1 MEPNAGRFS
10 MSIKHWPA
18 AERPREKLLMR
29 GAAALSDAE
38 LLAIFLRTGVR
49 GKSAVDLARELLV
62 EFGGLRPLL
71 EADLQRFCRGSG
83 LGEAKYV
90 QLQAVL
96 EMSSRHLQQGL
107 ERGDALTSPAQT
119 RRFLSSRLRHLER
132 EVFMVL
138 YLDNRHRM
146 IAFEELFKGSINSAE
161 VHPRELIKR
170 VLHFNAAAVILAH
183 NHPSGIAE
191 PSQADRE
198 ITQRL
203 RAALALVDVRLLDH
217 MVVGDTEVISLA
229 ELGCL

>member
-1 MEPNAGRFS
+1 

-161 VHPRELIKR
+161 VHPRELIKL